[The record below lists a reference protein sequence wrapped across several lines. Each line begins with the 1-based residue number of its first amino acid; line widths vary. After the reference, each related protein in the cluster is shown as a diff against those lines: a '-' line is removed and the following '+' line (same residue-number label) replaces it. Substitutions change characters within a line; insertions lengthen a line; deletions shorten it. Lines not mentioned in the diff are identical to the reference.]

1 MSDTGLPAGA
11 SPLLHDVARVIARHL
26 YRPAYRI
33 RVHHADRVPPSGPVL
48 LVANHMSLIEPQ
60 LIFGFVP
67 RRPVFL
73 VKQELFDTLGGVT
86 GVLLRKLGQ
95 LPVRRGEPDRT
106 PLLDAVRL
114 LRSGGLVAVFPEGTR
129 GSGNV
134 EKAEHGAAW
143 LVRASGARVVPVAAR
158 GTARPPG
165 SRRRFRPTVDLLFGE
180 PFTLEVAR
188 GREGLLAGTETLR
201 SRLAATVAEL
211 DKWRAGAGRAAPGR
225 SEAL

>member
-165 SRRRFRPTVDLLFGE
+165 GRRRFRPTVDLLFGE
-180 PFTLEVAR
+180 PFTLDVPR
-188 GREGLLAGTETLR
+188 GRDGLRSGTETVR
-201 SRLAATVAEL
+201 TRLAATVAEL
-211 DKWRAGAGRAAPGR
+211 DEWRAGAGGAAPGR
-225 SEAL
+225 SEAR